1 MSCPTRCLCE
11 RFVLSQSVTFADG
24 VLTINLP
31 AGSYANGK
39 KYCLVVAQKIPD
51 ETTIAATVVITIGD
65 DTTEYPLVNCNCSN
79 VNACQIDT
87 RRIYPVRVHTDIQS
101 GVFKLLERT
110 GCCTCP
116 RSAAALPVETTTP
129 PAP

>member
-1 MSCPTRCLCE
+1 MLMVKSI
-11 RFVLSQSVTFADG
+11 VLLLHRKF
-24 VLTINLP
+24 
-31 AGSYANGK
+31 
-39 KYCLVVAQKIPD
+39 PD

-110 GCCTCP
+110 GCCTCSSFC
-116 RSAAALPVETTTP
+116 RGITS
-129 PAP
+129 